1 MKTIALDYDG
11 TYTDNVKFWSNFVM
25 LANSMGQPLIV
36 VTARHGDEAAEV
48 AHQFSRNKVYYT
60 SGMAKKKF
68 LKMHGYGKKDIIYVD
83 NDPKGVLKN
92 DDTYVEEI

>member
-11 TYTDNVKFWSNFVM
+11 TYTDNPIFWDQVVKI
-25 LANSMGQPLIV
+25 ANETNQPLIV
-36 VTARHGDEAAEV
+36 VTARHGDQAEV
-48 AHQFSRNKVYYT
+48 VFRQFPCNKVYYT

-68 LKMHGYGKKDIIYVD
+68 LKIYKYGKKDIIWID